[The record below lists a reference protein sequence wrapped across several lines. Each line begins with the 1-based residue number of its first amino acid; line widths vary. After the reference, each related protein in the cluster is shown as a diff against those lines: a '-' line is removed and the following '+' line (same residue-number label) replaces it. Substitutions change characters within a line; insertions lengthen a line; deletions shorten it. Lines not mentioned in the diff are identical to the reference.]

1 MKYNTI
7 SQEISVF
14 QERTAPEQGTLVG
27 YRAIISAYEL
37 PVPIPLRLA
46 LISKK
51 HRQYKSD
58 GWMVFTPRHQPDEN
72 LYAHL
77 VFALKYE
84 GVNLLFFKKLFKKL
98 NPGIIEEWIN
108 KEPQSQYSRKI
119 WFLYEWLMQKKLS
132 VPDLDTGN
140 YIPLLDD
147 TLQYASLQ
155 RTNSIRH
162 RIKDNLPGN
171 VNFCPLIY
179 KTDKIEHYIAE
190 DLSDKTDNVFKG
202 VHRDILI
209 RTSAFLLLKDSKAS
223 FNIEGEHPTQ
233 TRANRWGKAIGQAGN
248 QPVSKEELLRLQQIV
263 IDNSRFIKMGYRTAG
278 GFVGEHDRA
287 TGEPIPEHI
296 SARWQDIDSLING
309 LIDAKKQM
317 QSVSFHPVLTAA
329 KIAFGFVFIHPFVD
343 GNGRIHRYLIHH
355 ILTKMR
361 FSPQGIIFPVSAAIL
376 ESIENYR
383 KVLESYSHPLL
394 DFIEWKKTPDNNV
407 KVLNETM
414 DYYRYF
420 DATLQAEFLFE
431 CVDYTINK
439 IIPEEVAYLQ
449 HYDAMKN
456 WLDNRF
462 QMPDKM
468 IALLVRFLSQNKGK
482 LSKRALGKE
491 FSKLNDK
498 EVIEIEKQFDSYFM
512 EKKNPDLQ
520 FVPLMNNFLDDLMKI
535 EQRGCNDNSIADLGN
550 LIRYVYEFSK
560 RVELKSFE
568 NNVRQTIEKQWY
580 FLNLNKSK
588 PKKRLADWESAIR
601 NFRQDLTD
609 SISLIESMN

>member
-1 MKYNTI
+1 MKDNTI

-27 YRAIISAYEL
+27 YGAIISAYEL
-37 PVPIPLRLA
+37 PVPIPFRLA

-51 HRQYKSD
+51 HRQYRSD
-58 GWMVFTPRHQPDEN
+58 EWMVFTPRHKPVDK
-72 LYAHL
+72 LYSHL

-84 GVNLLFFKKLFKKL
+84 GVNLLFFKKLFENL

-108 KEPQSQYSRKI
+108 KEPQSKYGRKI

-132 VPDLDTGN
+132 VPDLETGN

-147 TLQYASLQ
+147 TLQYESLQ
-155 RTNSIRH
+155 STNSIRH

-171 VNFCPLIY
+171 INFCPLIY
-179 KTDKIEHYIAE
+179 KTDKLEHYIAE
-190 DLSDKTDNVFKG
+190 NLSDKTENVIKG
-202 VHRDILI
+202 VQRDILL
-209 RTSAFLLLKDSKAS
+209 RTSAFLLLRDSKAS

-233 TRANRWGKAIGQAGN
+233 TRAIRWGKAIGQAGN
-248 QPVSKEELLRLQQIV
+248 HTLSKEELLRLQQIV
-263 IDNSRFIKMGYRTAG
+263 IDNSRFIRMGYRTAG
-278 GFVGEHDRA
+278 GFAGEYDRT

-309 LIDAKKQM
+309 LINAKKQM
-317 QSVSFHPVLTAA
+317 QNVSFHPVLTAA

-355 ILTKMR
+355 ILTKMK

-383 KVLESYSHPLL
+383 KVLESFSHPVL
-394 DFIEWKKTPDNNV
+394 DFIEWKKTQDNNIE
-407 KVLNETM
+407 VLNETI

-431 CVDYTINK
+431 CVDYTIKK

-449 HYDAMKN
+449 HYDAIKN

-462 QMPDKM
+462 QMSDKM
-468 IALLVRFLSQNKGK
+468 IALLIHFLSQNKGK

-491 FSKLNDK
+491 FSKLNDN
-498 EVIEIEKQFDSYFM
+498 EVLEIEKQFTSYFM
-512 EKKNPDLQ
+512 ENKHP
-520 FVPLMNNFLDDLMKI
+520 
-535 EQRGCNDNSIADLGN
+535 
-550 LIRYVYEFSK
+550 
-560 RVELKSFE
+560 EL
-568 NNVRQTIEKQWY
+568 
-580 FLNLNKSK
+580 
-588 PKKRLADWESAIR
+588 
-601 NFRQDLTD
+601 
-609 SISLIESMN
+609 